1 MQWLQEAEKRKDEMV
16 QSLCQWLKINS
27 VYDSTTVGEGAPFG
41 RGVKEA
47 LEYIVD
53 LAEKDGFAAVND
65 EGYACHI
72 DYGQGDK
79 IVGILGHVD
88 LVPEGD
94 GWKYPPYSATVAD
107 GRIYSRGTQDDKGP
121 MMAAYFAVKIIRDLG
136 LPISKKI
143 RLILGG
149 NEERDW
155 LCVDHYFKKYP
166 RPDCGF
172 TPDGSFPLIFA
183 EKEIQ
188 MYAFTG
194 KHSSDSIISLKGG
207 TAPNSVPDKAVAV
220 IKPGEGIKEAF
231 DTYLQ
236 DHKLKGSCVEKPE
249 GLELHVT
256 GIGAHGSTPEVGV
269 NAVVHLMKFLKAQ
282 TGDAMISHFA
292 DVLGGYN
299 GEGLGIDFESK
310 ISGKLTANLG
320 IASYE
325 DGAYR
330 FVLDSRYP
338 MEVDIPKMKAS
349 IRAKTTGLPWESN
362 MEETGFKKGIFVD
375 LDSHLVKTLL
385 KAYVDHTKDTES
397 KPLAIGG
404 GTYARATENV
414 VCFGMAFPHTEP
426 LAHQKN
432 ENVVIDEL
440 VLATA
445 IYAQA
450 IYELAK

>member
-1 MQWLQEAEKRKDEMV
+1 MQWLQEAEKRKEEMV
-16 QSLCQWLKINS
+16 KSLCEWLKINS
-27 VYDSTTVGEGAPFG
+27 VHDPNTVGEGAPFG
-41 RGVKEA
+41 KGVKDAIEF
-47 LEYIVD
+47 IVD
-53 LAEKDGFAAVND
+53 LAKKDGFPAIND

-72 DYGQGDK
+72 DYGEGDK

-107 GRIYSRGTQDDKGP
+107 GRIYARGTQDDKGP

-136 LPISKKI
+136 LPVSKKI

-166 RPDCGF
+166 RPDLGF

-188 MYAFTG
+188 MYEFTG
-194 KHSSDSIISLKGG
+194 KHVSDSIISIKGG
-207 TAPNSVPDKAVAV
+207 TAANSVPDRATALV
-220 IKPGEGIKEAF
+220 KPLAGMKDAF
-231 DTYLQ
+231 DKYLKEN
-236 DHKLKGSCVEKPE
+236 KLDGDCTEKPE
-249 GLELHVT
+249 GLELQII
-256 GIGAHGSTPEVGV
+256 GLGAHGSTPEVGV
-269 NAVVHLMKFLKAQ
+269 NAVVHMLKFLKKQ
-282 TGDAMISHFA
+282 TGDAMVSHFA
-292 DVLGGYN
+292 DVFGGYN
-299 GEGLGIDFESK
+299 GEGLGIAFESK
-310 ISGKLTANLG
+310 LSGKVTTNLG
-320 IASYE
+320 VVSYE
-325 DGAYR
+325 GGAYR

-338 MEVDIPKMKAS
+338 MEVDIPAMKAS
-349 IRAKTTGLPWESN
+349 IRKKTTGLAWESE
-362 MEETGFKKGIFVD
+362 MKEVGFKKGIFID

-385 KAYVDHTKDTES
+385 KSYVDHTKDTTS

-404 GTYARATENV
+404 GSYARATDNV

>member
-16 QSLCQWLKINS
+16 QSLCRWLKINS

-41 RGVKEA
+41 KGVKEA

-72 DYGQGDK
+72 DYGQGDN

-166 RPDCGF
+166 RPDYGF
-172 TPDGSFPLIFA
+172 TPDGSFPLIFS

-194 KHSSDSIISLKGG
+194 KYSSDSIISLKGG
-207 TAPNSVPDKAVAV
+207 TAPNSVPDKAIAV

-231 DTYLQ
+231 EKYLQ
-236 DHKLKGSCVEKPE
+236 DHKLGGSCVEKPE

-282 TGDAMISHFA
+282 MGDAMISHFA

-310 ISGKLTANLG
+310 ISGKVTANLG
-320 IASYE
+320 VASYE

-349 IRAKTTGLPWESN
+349 IRAKTTGLPWKSE
-362 MEETGFKKGIFVD
+362 MEEAGFKKGIFVD

-404 GTYARATENV
+404 GSYARATENV

>member
-166 RPDCGF
+166 RHD
-172 TPDGSFPLIFA
+172 
-183 EKEIQ
+183 
-188 MYAFTG
+188 
-194 KHSSDSIISLKGG
+194 
-207 TAPNSVPDKAVAV
+207 
-220 IKPGEGIKEAF
+220 
-231 DTYLQ
+231 
-236 DHKLKGSCVEKPE
+236 
-249 GLELHVT
+249 
-256 GIGAHGSTPEVGV
+256 
-269 NAVVHLMKFLKAQ
+269 
-282 TGDAMISHFA
+282 
-292 DVLGGYN
+292 
-299 GEGLGIDFESK
+299 
-310 ISGKLTANLG
+310 
-320 IASYE
+320 
-325 DGAYR
+325 
-330 FVLDSRYP
+330 
-338 MEVDIPKMKAS
+338 
-349 IRAKTTGLPWESN
+349 
-362 MEETGFKKGIFVD
+362 
-375 LDSHLVKTLL
+375 
-385 KAYVDHTKDTES
+385 
-397 KPLAIGG
+397 
-404 GTYARATENV
+404 
-414 VCFGMAFPHTEP
+414 
-426 LAHQKN
+426 
-432 ENVVIDEL
+432 
-440 VLATA
+440 
-445 IYAQA
+445 
-450 IYELAK
+450 